1 MGFYD
6 TTCMIT
12 GVNLG
17 TSHDAA
23 AVLLHRISPG
33 QYSPI
38 SLGIHGTYDGYGSLD
53 GVAEDLNATL
63 LTRFFSA
70 AYRAGRFQAHDF
82 THDGDPAWFDP
93 DIDIDSLLYLVE
105 RTTTCWDQFSE
116 HAAYPDPYPPGTVL
130 DGDPVVFAM
139 IAQPVWDAIA
149 AQHRSPR
156 MSLMASAFGPG
167 ADVAAAIYGKHLD
180 QLIEPIRQ
188 FAAVSDF
195 IATRVPLRWAP
206 PNEPVQR
213 YAHGSGH
220 QFSYEASR
228 RFVEDARRDYR
239 GDPAIQTALDTY
251 VRSID

>member
-6 TTCMIT
+6 TTCLIT
-12 GVNLG
+12 GVNIG
-17 TSHDAA
+17 SSHDAA
-23 AVLLHRISPG
+23 VVLLHRTSPG

-53 GVAEDLNATL
+53 RVADDLNGTL

-70 AYRAGRFQAHDF
+70 AYRAGRFQAYDP
-82 THDGDPAWFDP
+82 THDGDPTWFDP
-93 DIDIDSLLYLVE
+93 DIEIDSLLYLVE

-116 HAAYPDPYPPGTVL
+116 RDPYPDPYPPGTVL

-149 AQHRSPR
+149 SQNRSPR
-156 MSLMASAFGPG
+156 TNLTTTAFGPG
-167 ADVAAAIYGKHLD
+167 ADVAAEIYGEHLD
-180 QLIEPIRQ
+180 RLVEPLRQ

-195 IATRVPLRWAP
+195 VATRPLLRWAP

-213 YAHGSGH
+213 FPHGSGH
-220 QFSYEASR
+220 QFNAEEGR
-228 RFVEDARRDYR
+228 RFVEDARREYR
-239 GDPAIQTALDTY
+239 GVTAIQTALDTY
-251 VRSID
+251 VRNVD